1 MTAAAT
7 PTVPV
12 EGKMFLRQAT
22 GLVREVSLLDAF
34 IMNTFGMNVA
44 VGAVFLF
51 LQAPADF
58 PNGNMLLAVV
68 LGTLLMAFT
77 LLWVYS
83 TFSAAMPRSGGDYV
97 FVSRTLHPFLGWIL
111 GWSQGMWLIFFWI
124 GFNAWFALT
133 FAVPVA
139 LSTIGAAT
147 GQSSWTDLSTNLL
160 SSFSLLGIT
169 TQWWV
174 IFIGA
179 LINVGFAV
187 LLIFGAQSFWRWQKV
202 FFLFAGGSV
211 LLAALLLAFDGGHIS
226 ASWNSFAA
234 QNKGLPYDQ
243 VIPTAVKN
251 GYTLPSGFSFT
262 DTLLMLPW
270 VFFVV
275 GYAQGSAQIGGE
287 VRRASRNQY
296 LAMVGG
302 VLVNGAVLAIL
313 VIVFTSAVG
322 TNWLGSVGYLG
333 NNNASLLNLPGGVPP
348 SFNFIVSLLTGNL
361 LVPILIGIGFVLWAL
376 LGTPLSELQATRYM
390 LAWAVDRMIPSA
402 LGDVDDKHHTPVK
415 AIIFCTVTGTI
426 ALIALV
432 VVPQA
437 SLLGALLAQIA
448 AFIIVSIAGIAFP
461 YRLRQVWE
469 KGGGHRILGVPS
481 VVLAGVGGVVVL
493 TGLLLMFIFNSSIN
507 STFAVTRTLSLA
519 FMIGVVVIGILWY
532 FAAFVVN
539 RNQGVD
545 VGLAYREIPPEE
557 VGSWRTKQH

>member
-1 MTAAAT
+1 
-7 PTVPV
+7 
-12 EGKMFLRQAT
+12 
-22 GLVREVSLLDAF
+22 
-34 IMNTFGMNVA
+34 
-44 VGAVFLF
+44 
-51 LQAPADF
+51 
-58 PNGNMLLAVV
+58 
-68 LGTLLMAFT
+68 
-77 LLWVYS
+77 
-83 TFSAAMPRSGGDYV
+83 MPRSGGDYV

-147 GQSSWTDLSTNLL
+147 GQSGWTDLST
-160 SSFSLLGIT
+160 SLLTPFSIAGIT

-179 LINVGFAV
+179 LINIGFAA

-211 LLAALLLAFDGGHIS
+211 LLAALLLAFDGGSIS
-226 ASWNSFAA
+226 SSWNTFAA
-234 QNKGLPYDQ
+234 SNKGLPYDQ

-313 VIVFTSAVG
+313 VIIFSAAVG
-322 TNWLGSVGYLG
+322 TNWIGSVGYLG
-333 NNNASLLNLPGGVPP
+333 NNFASLLNLPGGVPP

-361 LVPILIGIGFVLWAL
+361 IVPILIGIGFVLWAL

-390 LAWAVDRMIPSA
+390 LAWAVDRMVPSA
-402 LGDVDDKHHTPVK
+402 LGDVNDKHHTPVK
-415 AIIFCTVTGTI
+415 AIVFCTITGTI

-437 SLLGALLAQIA
+437 SLLGALLAQIL
-448 AFIIVSIAGIAFP
+448 AFIVVSIAGIAFP

-469 KGGGHRILGVPS
+469 KGGGHRILGIPS

-493 TGLLLMFIFNSSIN
+493 VGLMLMFIFNSTVNAS
-507 STFAVTRTLSLA
+507 FAVTRALSLE
-519 FMIGVVVIGILWY
+519 FMIGVVVIGIIWY
-532 FAAFVVN
+532 FGALALN
-539 RNQGVD
+539 RNKGVD
-545 VGLAYREIPPEE
+545 IGLAYREIPPE
-557 VGSWRTKQH
+557 